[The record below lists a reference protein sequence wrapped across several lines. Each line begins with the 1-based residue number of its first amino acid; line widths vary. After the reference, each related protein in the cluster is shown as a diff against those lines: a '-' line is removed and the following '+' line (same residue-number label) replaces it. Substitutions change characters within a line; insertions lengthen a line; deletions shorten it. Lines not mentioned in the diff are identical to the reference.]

1 MIRATDQLVFL
12 YTDDLP
18 RAATFYGQVLGLPLA
33 MDQGSCKLFR
43 TSPGAILGVCDL
55 AHRERGTKGIT
66 VSFLVEDVDATYAA
80 LVAKG
85 VAFEG
90 PPRTAMSGQ
99 VRGAFFRDPDGY
111 RLEIQSFTDPGWDRS
126 RAAD

>member
-1 MIRATDQLVFL
+1 MIAATDQLVFL

-18 RAATFYGQVLGLPLA
+18 RAARFYGETLELPLA

-43 TSPGAILGVCDL
+43 TAPGAVLGVCDL

-66 VSFLVEDVDATYAA
+66 VSFLVADVDATYAA
-80 LVAKG
+80 LAAKG
-85 VAFEG
+85 VVFEG
-90 PPRTAMSGQ
+90 PPRTGTSGL

-111 RLEIQSFTDPGWDRS
+111 RLEIQSFTDPAWDRT
-126 RAAD
+126 RAAG

>member
-1 MIRATDQLVFL
+1 MIRATDRLLFL

-18 RAATFYGQVLGLPLA
+18 RSATFYGQVLGLPLA

-43 TSPGAILGVCDL
+43 TAPGAILGVCDL

-80 LVAKG
+80 LAAKG
-85 VAFEG
+85 VVFEG
-90 PPRTAMSGQ
+90 PRTAMGGQ

-111 RLEIQSFTDPGWDRS
+111 RLKIQSFTDPGWDRS
-126 RAAD
+126 STGD